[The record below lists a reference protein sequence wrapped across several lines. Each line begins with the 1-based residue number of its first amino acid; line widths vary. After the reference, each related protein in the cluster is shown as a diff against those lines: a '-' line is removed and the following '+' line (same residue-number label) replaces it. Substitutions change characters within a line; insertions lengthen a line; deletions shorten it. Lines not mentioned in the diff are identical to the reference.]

1 MAGHGGAMTITTS
14 EDNEMKKKAEMIAPD
29 AYPQM
34 LPKGQGAL
42 FSQTLRSGATEAKA
56 ARIIADRAEDLREAV
71 LAYVEQLEAAGQDHQ
86 LVSDKAHEIKGFADT
101 AGLPA
106 TARIADGLCHYL
118 EKIQELEAAPD
129 AAVIA
134 LHVSAIGRAT
144 RDSDQGGRMGE
155 AVRSEL
161 AALSARKLAEAGA
174 RG

>member
-1 MAGHGGAMTITTS
+1 MT
-14 EDNEMKKKAEMIAPD
+14 KKAEMIAPD

-34 LPKGQGAL
+34 MSKAQSAL
-42 FSQTLRSGATEAKA
+42 FSQTLRSPVTEAKG
-56 ARIIADRAEDLREAV
+56 ARIVEDSAESLREAV
-71 LAYVEQLEAAGQDHQ
+71 LQYVEQLEEAGQDHA

-118 EKIQELEAAPD
+118 EKSQQSDVAPD

-144 RDSDQGGRMGE
+144 RDQDGGARMGS
-155 AVRSEL
+155 AVAGEL
-161 AALSARKLAEAGA
+161 ATLAARKLAEAKA
-174 RG
+174 RKPG

>member
-1 MAGHGGAMTITTS
+1 M
-14 EDNEMKKKAEMIAPD
+14 NKKAEMIAPG

-34 LPKGQGAL
+34 LPKAQAAL
-42 FSQTLRSGATEAKA
+42 LSQTLRSAKTEVKA
-56 ARIIADRAEDLREAV
+56 ARVIADSAENLREAV

-106 TARIADGLCHYL
+106 AARIADGLCHYL
-118 EKIQELEAAPD
+118 EKIHELDAVPD
-129 AAVIA
+129 ATVIA
-134 LHVSAIGRAT
+134 LHVSAIGRAS

-155 AVRSEL
+155 AVRAEL

-174 RG
+174 RR

>member
-1 MAGHGGAMTITTS
+1 
-14 EDNEMKKKAEMIAPD
+14 MKKKAEMIAPD

-34 LPKGQGAL
+34 LPRAQAAL
-42 FSQTLRSGATEAKA
+42 FSQTLHSTATEGKA
-56 ARIIADRAEDLREAV
+56 ARVIADSAENLRDAV
-71 LAYVEQLEAAGQDHQ
+71 LAYVEQLEAAGQDHH

-118 EKIQELEAAPD
+118 EKIHELDAMPD
-129 AAVIA
+129 ATVIA
-134 LHVSAIGRAT
+134 LHVSAIGRAS
-144 RDSDQGGRMGE
+144 RDSDRGTGMGE

-174 RG
+174 RR